1 VWREST
7 PAALRSSLVDQCAVT
22 DAAAASIEGFKA
34 GYVTIAGLPTWHEV
48 GGEGPAVVLLH
59 GGFSGAVAWAAQ
71 APALVSAGF
80 RVHVPE
86 RRGHAHTRDVE
97 GPLTYE
103 VMATDTVAYLEAE
116 VRGRAHL
123 VGWSDGAVVALLVAL
138 QRPDLVGRMV
148 VIGQYY
154 NSSGRV
160 PDSDLDRL
168 LRSAEGK
175 EFLRQLYG
183 PVSPDGPEHFEVVYA
198 KTMAMIDSEPEIDL
212 AALAA
217 VSAPVL
223 VLQGDRD
230 EVTLEHGVAVAAALE
245 DGRLAVLPGTHGL
258 PIELPELVN
267 TLLISFLR
275 GDIPAP
281 AWV

>member
-1 VWREST
+1 MTS
-7 PAALRSSLVDQCAVT
+7 PAVAT
-22 DAAAASIEGFKA
+22 IEGFEA

-48 GGEGPAVVLLH
+48 RGDGPAVVLLH
-59 GGFSGAVAWAAQ
+59 GGFSGAAGWMAQ

-86 RRGHAHTRDVE
+86 RRGHAHTPDVDE
-97 GPLTYE
+97 PLTYA
-103 VMATDTVAYLEAE
+103 VMAADTVAYLETE
-116 VRGRAHL
+116 VGGQAHL
-123 VGWSDGAVVALLVAL
+123 VGWSDGAVVALLVAML
-138 QRPDLVGRMV
+138 RPDLVGRMV
-148 VIGQYY
+148 LIGQYY

-160 PDSDLDRL
+160 PGSDLDRWL
-168 LRSAEGK
+168 HREEAK
-175 EFLRQLYG
+175 EFLRRGYD
-183 PVSPDGPEHFEVVYA
+183 PVSPDGPGHFEVVYA

-212 AALAA
+212 TALTA
-217 VSAPVL
+217 VCAPAL

-230 EVTLEHGVAVAAALE
+230 EVTLEHGGAVAAALG

-275 GDIPAP
+275 GGAPAP
-281 AWV
+281 AWAHLSE